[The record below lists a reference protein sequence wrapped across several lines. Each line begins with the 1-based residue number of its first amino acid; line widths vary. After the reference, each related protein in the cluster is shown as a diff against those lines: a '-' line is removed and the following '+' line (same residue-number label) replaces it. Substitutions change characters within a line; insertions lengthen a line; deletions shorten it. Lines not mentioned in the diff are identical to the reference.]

1 MTERQ
6 EPSEQPTTSGSEGI
20 DAPEQTRGVGPH
32 EEVTSPGEL
41 RTPEVAKKRED
52 IRAHLARIAMYL
64 FVGIVV
70 ALLASAIWGGHQWVR
85 VQEFSQIAFGL
96 IGGIVGTVIG
106 FYFGSQR

>member
-6 EPSEQPTTSGSEGI
+6 EPSEQPATSGSEGI
-20 DAPEQTRGVGPH
+20 DAPEQTGGVGSH

-41 RTPEVAKKRED
+41 RTPAVAKKRED
-52 IRAHLARIAMYL
+52 IRAHLARTAMYL

-70 ALLASAIWGGHQWVR
+70 ALLASAICGGNQWTR